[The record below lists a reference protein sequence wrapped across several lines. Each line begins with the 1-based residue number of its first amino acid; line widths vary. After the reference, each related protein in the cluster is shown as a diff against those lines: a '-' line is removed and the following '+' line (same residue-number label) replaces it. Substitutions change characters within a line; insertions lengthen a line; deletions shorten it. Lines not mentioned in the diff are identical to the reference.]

1 MIKNKKNSCKVLIFF
16 SIFAKIEKS
25 FKKRDKGEV
34 LNKLILKTASITLAS
49 IIAVS
54 VLLFGAFWLFAPSTL
69 AKAFNG
75 LGNYS
80 ASIYFYKVQYDKTGS
95 INDLSNLVINVNEK
109 LDPEFAMENLGKLI
123 MHADFD
129 EFCKTQDEK
138 GDSKINTAEYYYGK
152 YATLLARN
160 GKMGNALT
168 VCKMYVEDYFY
179 TDYNP
184 YKVILFELGSILSK
198 QDLELMK
205 TSIEELLPS
214 LFSSFKT
221 DAMNDIDSIDQLIKA
236 I

>member
-1 MIKNKKNSCKVLIFF
+1 M
-16 SIFAKIEKS
+16 
-25 FKKRDKGEV
+25 
-34 LNKLILKTASITLAS
+34 NKLVLKTASITLAS

-54 VLLFGAFWLFAPSTL
+54 VLLFGAFWLFAPSIL

-95 INDLSNLVINVNEK
+95 VNDLSNLVLNIDEE
-109 LDPEFAMENLGKLI
+109 LDPSFAMENLGKLI
-123 MHADFD
+123 LHADFD
-129 EFCKTQDEK
+129 EFCNAQDEK
-138 GDSKINTAEYYYGK
+138 SDSKINTAEYYYGK
-152 YATLLARN
+152 YATLLVKN
-160 GKMGNALT
+160 GKMANALT

-184 YKVILFELGSILSK
+184 FKVILFELGSTLKK

-205 TSIEELLPS
+205 ASIEDLLPS
-214 LFSSFKT
+214 LFLTFKD
-221 DAMNDIDSIDQLIKA
+221 DAMNDIERIEQLIKE